1 MCDLLFCFVLFFSA
15 LQSIIQRALALFQT
29 ERVAANFS
37 FQDGGGC

>member
-1 MCDLLFCFVLFFSA
+1 MCDLLFCFVVFFCA
-15 LQSIIQRALALFQT
+15 VLLQRALALFQT